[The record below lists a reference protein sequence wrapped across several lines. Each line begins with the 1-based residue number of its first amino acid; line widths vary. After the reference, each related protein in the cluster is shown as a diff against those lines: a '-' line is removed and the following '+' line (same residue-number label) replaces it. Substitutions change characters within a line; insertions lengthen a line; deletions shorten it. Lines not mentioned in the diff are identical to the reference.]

1 MNFLDFL
8 PTIAKVIDKLIPD
21 PQAKAQ
27 AQLDLLKLQQ
37 AGEFKELDADLALKL
52 EQIKVNAIE
61 AQSPDFFRGGWRPF
75 VGWVCGT
82 GSIAA
87 RSEISP
93 ACLSDS
99 NRPWPAQSTASQD
112 TPGDSLRTCC
122 MRSARRVCRSRRA
135 CLLAM
140 VARAAVQSNCLILA
154 ISSSA
159 TTGLTT

>member
-1 MNFLDFL
+1 VNFLDLL

-21 PQAKAQ
+21 PTAKAQ

-82 GSIAA
+82 GLAVQFLVAPVATWAA
-87 RSEISP
+87 ALLGHAVAFPS
-93 ACLSDS
+93 LDMG
-99 NRPWPAQSTASQD
+99 TLL
-112 TPGDSLRTCC
+112 TLLGGLLGLVTLRTAEKFKGV
-122 MRSARRVCRSRRA
+122 S
-135 CLLAM
+135 
-140 VARAAVQSNCLILA
+140 
-154 ISSSA
+154 
-159 TTGLTT
+159 

>member
-52 EQIKVNAIE
+52 EQIKVNALE

-82 GSIAA
+82 G
-87 RSEISP
+87 
-93 ACLSDS
+93 L
-99 NRPWPAQSTASQD
+99 
-112 TPGDSLRTCC
+112 
-122 MRSARRVCRSRRA
+122 
-135 CLLAM
+135 
-140 VARAAVQSNCLILA
+140 AVQFLVAPLA
-154 ISSSA
+154 SWAAALYGHAIAFPSLDMG
-159 TTGLTT
+159 TLMTLLGGLLGLGGMRTAEKLQGIK

>member
-21 PQAKAQ
+21 PTAKAQ

-82 GSIAA
+82 GLAVQFLVAPVATWAA
-87 RSEISP
+87 ALLGHAVAFPS
-93 ACLSDS
+93 LDMG
-99 NRPWPAQSTASQD
+99 TLL
-112 TPGDSLRTCC
+112 TLLGGLLGLGTLRTAEKFKGV
-122 MRSARRVCRSRRA
+122 S
-135 CLLAM
+135 
-140 VARAAVQSNCLILA
+140 
-154 ISSSA
+154 
-159 TTGLTT
+159 

>member
-21 PQAKAQ
+21 PQARAQ

-82 GSIAA
+82 G
-87 RSEISP
+87 
-93 ACLSDS
+93 L
-99 NRPWPAQSTASQD
+99 
-112 TPGDSLRTCC
+112 
-122 MRSARRVCRSRRA
+122 
-135 CLLAM
+135 
-140 VARAAVQSNCLILA
+140 AVQFLVAPVASWAAALLGHA
-154 ISSSA
+154 VAFPSLDMG
-159 TTGLTT
+159 TLLTLLGGLLGLGTMRTAEKFKGVS

>member
-1 MNFLDFL
+1 MNFLDLL

-21 PQAKAQ
+21 PTAKAQ

-82 GSIAA
+82 GLAVQFLVAPVATWAA
-87 RSEISP
+87 ALLGHAVAFPS
-93 ACLSDS
+93 LDMG
-99 NRPWPAQSTASQD
+99 TLL
-112 TPGDSLRTCC
+112 TLLGGLLGLVTLRTAEKFKGV
-122 MRSARRVCRSRRA
+122 S
-135 CLLAM
+135 
-140 VARAAVQSNCLILA
+140 
-154 ISSSA
+154 
-159 TTGLTT
+159 

>member
-82 GSIAA
+82 GLAV
-87 RSEISP
+87 
-93 ACLSDS
+93 
-99 NRPWPAQSTASQD
+99 QF
-112 TPGDSLRTCC
+112 
-122 MRSARRVCRSRRA
+122 
-135 CLLAM
+135 LLAPLATWAAALYGHA
-140 VARAAVQSNCLILA
+140 VAFPTLDMGTLM
-154 ISSSA
+154 
-159 TTGLTT
+159 TLLGGLLGLGGMRTAEKIQGIK

>member
-1 MNFLDFL
+1 VNFLDLL

-21 PQAKAQ
+21 PTAKAQ

-82 GSIAA
+82 GLAVQFLVAPVATWAA
-87 RSEISP
+87 ALLGHAVAFPS
-93 ACLSDS
+93 LDMG
-99 NRPWPAQSTASQD
+99 TLL
-112 TPGDSLRTCC
+112 TLLGGLLGLGTLRTAEKFKGV
-122 MRSARRVCRSRRA
+122 S
-135 CLLAM
+135 
-140 VARAAVQSNCLILA
+140 
-154 ISSSA
+154 
-159 TTGLTT
+159 

>member
-37 AGEFKELDADLALKL
+37 AGEFKELDAELALKL
-52 EQIKVNAIE
+52 EQIKVNALE

-82 GSIAA
+82 GLAVQFLVAPLATWAA
-87 RSEISP
+87 ALYGHAVAFPS
-93 ACLSDS
+93 LDMG
-99 NRPWPAQSTASQD
+99 TLM
-112 TPGDSLRTCC
+112 TLLGGLLGLGTLRTTEKIKG
-122 MRSARRVCRSRRA
+122 
-135 CLLAM
+135 
-140 VARAAVQSNCLILA
+140 VA
-154 ISSSA
+154 
-159 TTGLTT
+159 

>member
-1 MNFLDFL
+1 VNFLDLL

-21 PQAKAQ
+21 PTAKAQ

-82 GSIAA
+82 GLAVQFLVAPVATWAA
-87 RSEISP
+87 ALLGHAVAFPS
-93 ACLSDS
+93 LDMG
-99 NRPWPAQSTASQD
+99 TLM
-112 TPGDSLRTCC
+112 TLLGGLLGLGTLRTAEKLKGV
-122 MRSARRVCRSRRA
+122 S
-135 CLLAM
+135 
-140 VARAAVQSNCLILA
+140 
-154 ISSSA
+154 
-159 TTGLTT
+159 

>member
-1 MNFLDFL
+1 MNFLDLL

-82 GSIAA
+82 G
-87 RSEISP
+87 
-93 ACLSDS
+93 L
-99 NRPWPAQSTASQD
+99 
-112 TPGDSLRTCC
+112 
-122 MRSARRVCRSRRA
+122 
-135 CLLAM
+135 
-140 VARAAVQSNCLILA
+140 AVQFLVAPVASWAAALLGHA
-154 ISSSA
+154 VAFPSLDMG
-159 TTGLTT
+159 TLLTLLGGLLGLSGMRTAEKFKGVS